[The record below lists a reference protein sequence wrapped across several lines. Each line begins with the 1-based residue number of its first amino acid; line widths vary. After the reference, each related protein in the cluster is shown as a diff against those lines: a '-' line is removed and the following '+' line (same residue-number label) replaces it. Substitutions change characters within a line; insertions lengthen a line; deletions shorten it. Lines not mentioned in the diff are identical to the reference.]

1 MRADKMVRDRI
12 AAMLAGTVL
21 LVILGCGDDT
31 GLAKRYP
38 VTGRVT
44 YKGEPVKKGIITFT
58 PDDPGGRSATGT
70 IEDGNYALTTMAD
83 RDGALPGSYK
93 VSITAREADFT
104 QVIANAKGGPG
115 KQKDIALANKAAK
128 YLIPAKYGS
137 IQTSGQVAKVEEK
150 SNVINFDL
158 TD

>member
-1 MRADKMVRDRI
+1 MVRDRI
-12 AAMLAGTVL
+12 AAIFAGTALMVL
-21 LVILGCGDDT
+21 LGCGDDT

-38 VTGRVT
+38 VTGTVT

-58 PDDPGGRSATGT
+58 PDQTDGRSATGT
-70 IEDGNYALTTMAD
+70 IEDGTLTLTTMAD

-104 QVIANAKGGPG
+104 QVVANAKGGPA
-115 KQKDIALANKAAK
+115 KQKDVALANKEAK

-137 IQTSGQVAKVEEK
+137 IQTSGLAAKVEERA
-150 SNVINFDL
+150 NRFQYEL
-158 TD
+158 TE